1 LKRRTF
7 AWLVLAALLCPAGC
21 RTLPPAPPAVTV
33 ISAEELL
40 ARLQARQERVK
51 SFQAKGR
58 ITFLSPEQN
67 YSGTAVLTGQL
78 PASLKVNVLDFLG
91 RTILSFATD
100 GTEVKVLSP
109 SENKLLQGPATP
121 GNLAAFIPPTV
132 SLPQALRLLVGALP
146 LSPGPPQN
154 FDYEAATG
162 RYRLEWRQ
170 GEAVTERLWVAAQG
184 LYPVQEEW
192 FGGAPEPRFT
202 AELANFGALAP
213 DLPEKITLKTPAPK
227 KEMRLVYRDLKLNPP
242 LTPADLTLAAPAGVV
257 QVPLG
262 K

>member
-1 LKRRTF
+1 MKHRTF
-7 AWLVLAALLCPAGC
+7 AWLLLAALLWPAGC
-21 RTLPPAPPAVTV
+21 RTLPPAPPPVTV
-33 ISAEELL
+33 TSAEELL

-67 YSGTAVLTGQL
+67 YSGTALLTGQM
-78 PASLKVNVLDFLG
+78 PSSLKVNVLDFLG

-100 GTEVKVLSP
+100 GAEVKVLSP
-109 SENKLLQGPATP
+109 GENKLFQGPATP

-146 LSPGPPQN
+146 LSSGPPQN
-154 FDYEAATG
+154 FEYEAATG

-170 GEAVTERLWVAAQG
+170 GGALTERLWVAAEG

-227 KEMRLVYRDLKLNPP
+227 KEMRLVYSDLKLNPP
-242 LTPADLTLAAPAGVV
+242 LTPADLTLASPAGVV

>member
-1 LKRRTF
+1 MNLRNF
-7 AWLVLAALLCPAGC
+7 FWLLLVALLWSTGC
-21 RTLPPAPPAVTV
+21 RTLPPAPPPVAA
-33 ISAEELL
+33 ISSQELL
-40 ARLQARQERVK
+40 ARLNARQQQVQ

-58 ITFLSPEQN
+58 ITFLSPKQN
-67 YSGTAVLTGQL
+67 YSGKALLTGRL
-78 PASLKVNVLDFLG
+78 PASLKVNVLDPLG
-91 RTILSFATD
+91 RTTLSFATD
-100 GTEVKVLSP
+100 GSEVKVLSP
-109 SENKLLQGPATP
+109 GENKLFQGPATP

-146 LSPGPPQN
+146 LSQGPPQN
-154 FDYEAATG
+154 FEYEAATG

-170 GEAVTERLWVAAQG
+170 GDALTERLWVTAQG

-213 DLPEKITLKTPAPK
+213 DLPEKITLKTATPK
-227 KEMRLVYRDLKLNPP
+227 MEMRLVYSDLKVNPSLSP
-242 LTPADLTLAAPAGVV
+242 TDLTLAVPPGVV
-257 QVPLG
+257 QVPLA

>member
-1 LKRRTF
+1 MKFSAF
-7 AWLVLAALLCPAGC
+7 AWLLLAAFLWPAGC
-21 RTLPPAPPAVTV
+21 RTLPPAPPPAAV
-33 ISAEELL
+33 ISTEDLL
-40 ARLQARQERVK
+40 ARLQARQKQVQ

-67 YSGTAVLTGQL
+67 YSGTALLTGRL
-78 PASLKVNVLDFLG
+78 PASLKASVLDFLG

-100 GTEVKVLSP
+100 GAEVKVLSP
-109 SENKLLQGPATP
+109 GENKLFQGPATP
-121 GNLAAFIPPTV
+121 GNLAAFIPPSV
-132 SLPQALRLLVGALP
+132 SLPQVLRLLVGALP

-154 FDYEAATG
+154 FEYETATG

-170 GEAVTERLWVAAQG
+170 GGALTERLWVAAQG

-192 FGGAPEPRFT
+192 FGGAMEPRFI

-213 DLPEKITLKTPAPK
+213 DLPEKITLKTSAPK

-242 LTPADLTLAAPAGVV
+242 LTPADLTLASPAGVV

>member
-1 LKRRTF
+1 MKLRNF
-7 AWLVLAALLCPAGC
+7 FWLALMALLWSAGC
-21 RTLPPAPPAVTV
+21 RALPPAPPPVAV
-33 ISAEELL
+33 ISPEELL
-40 ARLQARQERVK
+40 ARLNARQEKVQ

-67 YSGTAVLTGQL
+67 YSGTTLLTGRL
-78 PASLKVNVLDFLG
+78 PAGLKVDVLDFLG

-100 GTEVKVLSP
+100 GSEVRVLSP
-109 SENKLLQGPATP
+109 RENKLFQGPATP
-121 GNLAAFIPPTV
+121 RNLAAFIPPTV

-146 LSPGPPQN
+146 LSQGPPQN

-170 GEAVTERLWVAAQG
+170 GDALTERLWVAAQG

-202 AELANFGALAP
+202 VELSNFGALVP
-213 DLPEKITLKTPAPK
+213 DLPEKVTLKTPTPK
-227 KEMRLVYRDLKLNPP
+227 MELRLAYRDLKLNPP
-242 LTPADLTLAAPAGVV
+242 LTPAELTLASPPGVV

-262 K
+262 Q